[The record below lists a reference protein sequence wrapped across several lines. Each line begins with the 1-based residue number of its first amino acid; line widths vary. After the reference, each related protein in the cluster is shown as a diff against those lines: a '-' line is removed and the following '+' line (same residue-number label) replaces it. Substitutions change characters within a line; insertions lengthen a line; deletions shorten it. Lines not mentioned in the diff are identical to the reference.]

1 MKMASALLAL
11 VLANCTFGSDVSIG
25 RGREL
30 LKCGSYKEAAAVFAA
45 LLEKDPLD
53 RQAALGLFRARL
65 ETGDYTGAEQVIKKS
80 LDLHPGAPELVVA
93 LGQVLFETG
102 RYGEAASYLERAE
115 PSAEGT
121 LRISARIWRA
131 RALVAQGREAQ
142 AQAILREIIYSHGTV
157 QNGSAEFL
165 ALMAR
170 ALALLE
176 RFREANEFY
185 IDARQADPS
194 FLDAYIGQGE
204 LLLEKYN
211 YAEAASLFRDALRIN
226 PNSAAALVGLA
237 ESKRIESSH
246 EALAEVN
253 RALSINP
260 NHVRAL
266 ALRAWLE
273 LEADDSAAALK
284 SAERALQINPNSVDA
299 MAVRAAAFYVEDR
312 RGELEAEINRAL
324 SVNPRAGA
332 LMETLMHFAVIK
344 RRYAEAV
351 EFGRRALE
359 LSPRLHRAR
368 AQLGIQ
374 LLRLGRMVEGRA
386 ELERAFAD
394 DPFNVWAKN
403 TLDLLDSMREYR
415 EVVRGPFLIK
425 SAPKDS
431 DVISDYAADLLEEAR
446 SKLSAKYR
454 FTPRAPI
461 MVELFPNHEDFAV
474 RSLGLPGLGA
484 LGACFGQV
492 IAMDSPSAREPGR
505 FNWGG
510 TLWHEFAHVVTLQL
524 SNYRVPRWLTEG
536 LSVYEERRARPGW
549 GDNWSLERIKAY
561 LGGHF
566 VSIGELEAAFT
577 RPRSP
582 DQIPLAYFQASL
594 VCEFIEEKFGF
605 DTLLQMLSLYSEGLS
620 TSEVFKRALR
630 MVIGEFDGAFNQYVR
645 SKIAPY
651 MEALGDLDPNRPDSK
666 GALLALIEAK
676 PRDYFAHLKL
686 GSIYKSEGDAER
698 AREHLERAIELFPF
712 KVDPYLQLADIYE
725 SLGRKAEAAA
735 KLEAAAR
742 IDETGLEVLKRL
754 AKLRLELG
762 DRAGALEALRSSFYI
777 YPFEASLHGLAGR
790 LYLEQGRP
798 LEAIREYRVALACEP
813 ADLAAAHYDLA
824 RALLQAGRASEAR
837 RELLRSLEIA
847 PGFEPAQE
855 LLLKLREN
863 R

>member
-1 MKMASALLAL
+1 MKAASALLA
-11 VLANCTFGSDVSIG
+11 VMLANCTFGSEASIE
-25 RGREL
+25 RGRDL
-30 LKCGSYKEAAAVFAA
+30 LKRGDYKQAAAIFAA

-65 ETGDYTGAEQVIKKS
+65 ETGDYAGAEQVIKKS
-80 LDLHPGAPELVVA
+80 LEAHPNDPELKIA

-102 RYGEAASYLERAE
+102 RYGEAARQLEGAQQ
-115 PSAEGT
+115 AANGT
-121 LRISARIWRA
+121 LWMSAGLWRA
-131 RALVAQGREAQ
+131 RALLEQGREGE
-142 AQAILREIIYSHGTV
+142 AQAILREIISR
-157 QNGSAEFL
+157 QSNSAEAL
-165 ALMAR
+165 ALLAR

-176 RFREANEFY
+176 RFKEANEFY

-194 FLDAYIGQGE
+194 FVDAYIGQGE
-204 LLLEKYN
+204 LLVEKYN
-211 YAEAASLFRDALRIN
+211 YGEAASLFRDALKIN
-226 PNSAAALVGLA
+226 PNSVEALAGLA
-237 ESKRIESSH
+237 ESKRIESSD
-246 EALAEVN
+246 EAMAELN

-266 ALRAWLE
+266 ALKGWLE
-273 LEADDSAAALK
+273 LEADDVDAALK
-284 SAERALQINPNSVDA
+284 SADRALQVNPNSIEA
-299 MAVRAAAFYVEDR
+299 IAVRAAAFYVQDKTS
-312 RGELEAEINRAL
+312 ELNAEINRAL
-324 SVNPRAGA
+324 SINPRAGA
-332 LMETLMHFAVIK
+332 LMEALMHFAVIK
-344 RRYAEAV
+344 RRYAESV

-386 ELERAFAD
+386 ELERAFAE

-415 EVVRGPFLIK
+415 EVVRGPFIIK

-431 DVISDYAADLLEEAR
+431 DVISDYAAELLEEAHG
-446 SKLSAKYR
+446 KLSAKYR
-454 FTPRAPI
+454 FVPRAPI
-461 MVELFPNHEDFAV
+461 SVELFPNHEDFAV

-561 LGGHF
+561 LEGRF
-566 VSIGELEAAFT
+566 VKINQLEAAFT
-577 RPRSP
+577 RPRSA

-594 VCEFIEEKFGF
+594 ACEFIEEKFGF
-605 DTLLQMLSLYSEGLS
+605 ESVLRMLALYRDGLS
-620 TSEVFKRALR
+620 TAEVFRRALG
-630 MVIGEFDGAFNQYVR
+630 MGPEEFDRAFDQYVR
-645 SKIAPY
+645 GKIAPY
-651 MEALGDLDPNRPDSK
+651 LDALGDLNPSRPDSK
-666 GALLALIEAK
+666 EALLALLEAK
-676 PRDYFAHLKL
+676 PRDYFAHAKL
-686 GSIYKSEGDAER
+686 GSIYKAEGDLER

-712 KVDPYLQLADIYE
+712 AADLYLQLADIHE
-725 SLGRKAEAAA
+725 SRGRKAEAAA
-735 KLEAAAR
+735 QLEAAAR
-742 IDETGLEVLKRL
+742 ADETGLEALKRL

-762 DRAGALEALRSSFYI
+762 DWAGALEALKLSFYI
-777 YPFEASLHGLAGR
+777 YPFDASLHKLAGDI
-790 LYLEQGRP
+790 YLDRGKAI
-798 LEAIREYRVALACEP
+798 EAAREYRVALACGP

-824 RALLQAGRASEAR
+824 RALARAGRASEAR

-855 LLLKLREN
+855 LLLKLKEN